1 MSDGLPIN
9 LNGKV
14 SAYFMFSGRGHLG
27 NLNPLAQIQNCGMCI
42 RSKGWNSASCS
53 KKTSSTTYL
62 LFCISYGK
70 KGGNSRII
78 QKFECMP
85 PPAWSPLLFG
95 TQEKET
101 NLSNIPW
108 GDTGHN
114 KEWNKKSNIVSGK
127 QIKRGKGNAK
137 PNGIAWME
145 LHVTVVEVE
154 KNEREIPCV
163 QKYPESTNRV
173 K

>member
-1 MSDGLPIN
+1 MECALGL
-9 LNGKV
+9 KV
-14 SAYFMFSGRGHLG
+14 ETVQAV
-27 NLNPLAQIQNCGMCI
+27 A
-42 RSKGWNSASCS
+42 

-108 GDTGHN
+108 VDTG
-114 KEWNKKSNIVSGK
+114 WT
-127 QIKRGKGNAK
+127 Q
-137 PNGIAWME
+137 
-145 LHVTVVEVE
+145 
-154 KNEREIPCV
+154 
-163 QKYPESTNRV
+163 
-173 K
+173 